1 MDRRRFASLLP
12 TFALGGFA
20 AGCGT
25 IHPQAQQLSDIDA
38 DSVMLVGRI
47 ELVPAL
53 RPEEQDLKM
62 TSFGDWDPLG
72 GKQVMVNRAI
82 LYLTDRPD
90 APREPTRSVS
100 NPPLEQL
107 FFMQIPRRQ
116 RYVAH
121 AVVFLK
127 HRLRVT
133 SSRTADVDTTEL
145 WLPLRQE
152 FDIRPGDRALY
163 VGTWRVQRDEFNEVI
178 GVRVLDHYATALVEM
193 RKRFGGDA
201 GLRAALPRW
210 RDTPRSF
217 ARR

>member
-1 MDRRRFASLLP
+1 MDRRRFALLLP
-12 TFALGGFA
+12 ALALGGLS

-25 IHPQAQQLSDIDA
+25 VHPQAQQLGDIDA

-47 ELVPAL
+47 ELQPAL

-62 TSFGDWDPLG
+62 TSIGDWDPFG

-107 FFMQIPRRQ
+107 FFMRIPKRD

-127 HRLRVT
+127 HRVRVT
-133 SSRTADVDTTEL
+133 SSRTADVDTAEL
-145 WLPLRQE
+145 WLPVRQE

-163 VGTWRVQRDEFNEVI
+163 IGTWRVQRDEFNEVT
-178 GVRVLDHYATALVEM
+178 GVQVLDHYAAALAEM
-193 RKRFGGDA
+193 RKRFGSDG
-201 GLRAALPRW
+201 GLRKALPQQ
-210 RDTPRSF
+210 RDMRQPFPQR
-217 ARR
+217 